1 MPFALAIIGIA
12 LLVAGVRNKQDVLF
26 ALLKGDF
33 TGENNFIF
41 WAVSILIIGAIGYI
55 PKLKPISTAFLALL
69 IVVLFLKK
77 GTGFFARL
85 GQAVGST
92 TVLNPNVT
100 KGPQPNPSQPVGNN
114 LQDYLQQLQ
123 PLGGIQ

>member
-12 LLVAGVRNKQDVLF
+12 LLIAGVRNKQDVLF

-100 KGPQPNPSQPVGNN
+100 KGQPNPSQPVGNN